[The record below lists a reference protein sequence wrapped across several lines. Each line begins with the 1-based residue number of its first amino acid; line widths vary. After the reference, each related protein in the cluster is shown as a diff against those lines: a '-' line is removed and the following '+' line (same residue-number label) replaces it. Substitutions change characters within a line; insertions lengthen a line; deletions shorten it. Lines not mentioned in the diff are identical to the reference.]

1 MSPNYQHYKRFQDC
15 SRSDESIAIFANFIG
30 DVFRFVPAS
39 LEAYP
44 PAEFLVGRVIYLP
57 RVITVH
63 KAEKNFVKKQMVD
76 PFCRAQRAGHIF
88 GLIIGYWLLD
98 IGYWISS
105 LLAYWSRRPCQIVSN
120 TVALASSVTK

>member
-1 MSPNYQHYKRFQDC
+1 MSLCPNYQHYKRFQDC

-44 PAEFLVGRVIYLP
+44 PAEFLVGRVVYLP
-57 RVITVH
+57 RAIPVH
-63 KAEKNFVKKQMVD
+63 KTEKNFVKKEMFD
-76 PFCRAQRAGHIF
+76 PFCGGQRAGHIF

-98 IGYWISS
+98 IGMSISS
-105 LLAYWSRRPCQIVSN
+105 IRSRY
-120 TVALASSVTK
+120 TVKSSLTP

>member
-1 MSPNYQHYKRFQDC
+1 MSLCPNYQHYKRFQDC
-15 SRSDESIAIFANFIG
+15 SRSDESIAIFANFIS

-76 PFCRAQRAGHIF
+76 PFCRGQRAGHIF

-105 LLAYWSRRPCQIVSN
+105 LLVAPEMSN
-120 TVALASSVTK
+120 RL